1 MFENFLIASQLLLS
15 RSVPLFSKKMLL
27 PAYRSLQ
34 LLEVWSW
41 DKSGNSLL
49 TNTDLLGFGVFH
61 STSVEIGRQFLKVSS
76 VPYFHQV
83 WPRNWTRVLRLGC
96 KCLTHWA
103 ILQTCV
109 SHFQRTLKDCA
120 ACGCRV
126 SCELMRN
133 QLVTWLHSSVPCI
146 SARTSFYL

>member
-27 PAYRSLQ
+27 PAFRSLQ

-49 TNTDLLGFGVFH
+49 TNIDLLGFGVFH

-76 VPYFHQV
+76 VLYFHQV
-83 WPRNWTRVLRLGC
+83 
-96 KCLTHWA
+96 
-103 ILQTCV
+103 
-109 SHFQRTLKDCA
+109 
-120 ACGCRV
+120 
-126 SCELMRN
+126 
-133 QLVTWLHSSVPCI
+133 
-146 SARTSFYL
+146 